1 MQEAAKAIRRLPSR
15 RPPASCAPAELL
27 AGEWNQGNDERV
39 HSRSGTL
46 RRAAPRRRV
55 ARPVSIRQVH
65 GLFDEVRRQL
75 IQQGYEIAPDVPV
88 GSMIEVPSALLALD
102 HLVPAVDFVSVGT
115 NDLVQYLLA
124 VDRDNA
130 WVSSLYDPHHP
141 AVIRALQMVAD
152 AAQRAEKPASV
163 CGDMSGDPATALLLL
178 GMGYDAVSV
187 APQFIPEIKYA
198 VRRTP
203 AEDARGFVEEAL
215 SQEDSDG
222 VRRVLE
228 RIRARLYAEES
239 GRNAS

>member
-1 MQEAAKAIRRLPSR
+1 MVLRVQLRALLRASPAGNLRILLPMVTSL
-15 RPPASCAPAELL
+15 E
-27 AGEWNQGNDERV
+27 EV
-39 HSRSGTL
+39 
-46 RRAAPRRRV
+46 
-55 ARPVSIRQVH
+55 RQVH

-75 IQQGYEIAPDVPV
+75 IQQGYETAPDVPV